1 MGHHTNIASSA
12 IRNALAA
19 QAAYAKTGEI
29 QRGAFA
35 VRADAGVNGVK
46 AAIEGMNTAFAGFK
60 ASQEAKVDGLALE
73 VADISAAI
81 DKMAIQM
88 AGGLGNPKAMGTDTD
103 EVQSVHAS
111 TGLRGSQIGAF
122 YRKRAQASARGAFNP
137 AASIGIAEF
146 IRGAAG
152 MSVGDGVRAA
162 LSEGVGTDGGYAVP
176 DVIMPTILDAMVSA
190 SAVLAAGASIL
201 PLGAAK
207 SVSLAAVDQLPTPAW
222 RNENDPLATGGPTF
236 RKVEATPR
244 SLAIVVPI
252 SRELLADA
260 VDMDRAVRQALAA
273 AFAKAFDRAALV
285 GSGTAP
291 EPLGLYG
298 MTNVQKI
305 NQTGSAFKHS
315 DMLAAYQ
322 AQLDADAPAPTSI
335 IMAPRTLTG
344 LAGLVDTL
352 GQPLNAPALLDGVVR
367 RPSTGVPTNL
377 GAGANESLAFI
388 GNFSTVQFVMRE
400 NFNVRLL
407 PELPGSNGQ
416 LAFIAHA
423 RFDVVANYP
432 QAITVIEG
440 VIS

>member
-1 MGHHTNIASSA
+1 MARNSIAASA
-12 IRNALAA
+12 VRNAAAA
-19 QAAYAKTGEI
+19 QAAFAKTGKI
-29 QRGAFA
+29 QRGMFA
-35 VRADAGVNGVK
+35 VRAEAGLGEIKSMIQGVNTSFT
-46 AAIEGMNTAFAGFK
+46 EFK
-60 ASQEAKVDGLALE
+60 AKNNERVDGIA
-73 VADISAAI
+73 ADVEAI
-81 DKMAIQM
+81 MAGMDKMAVQM
-88 AGGLGNPKAMGTDTD
+88 AGGVGNTKAMGADTD
-103 EVQSVHAS
+103 EAQPVHAS

-122 YRKRAQASARGAFNP
+122 YRQRAQASAGGAFGPRANF
-137 AASIGIAEF
+137 GIADF

-152 MSVGDGVRAA
+152 MSGVSEGVRAA

-176 DVIMPTILDAMVSA
+176 DAVMPTILDAMVSA

-207 SVSLAAVDQLPTPAW
+207 SVTIPAVDQLPKPAW

-236 RKVEATPR
+236 RPVTATPR

-260 VDMDRAVRQALAA
+260 VDMDRAVRQALAQ

-305 NQTGSAFKHS
+305 KQTGSAFAYA

-377 GAGANESLAFI
+377 GDGANESLAFI
-388 GNFSTVQFVMRE
+388 GNFNTVQFVMRE

-440 VIS
+440 VTS

>member
-1 MGHHTNIASSA
+1 MGHTNNIAASA
-12 IRNALAA
+12 VRNAMAA
-19 QAAYAKTGEI
+19 QAAYVKTGAVP
-29 QRGAFA
+29 RGAFA
-35 VRADAGVNGVK
+35 VFAQAGAADVQ
-46 AAIEGMNTAFAGFK
+46 AAITGAINAQK
-60 ASQEAKVDGLALE
+60 AQNERLDGLASE

-103 EVQSVHAS
+103 EAQPVHAS

-122 YRKRAQASARGAFNP
+122 YRQRAQASAGGAFGPRANF
-137 AASIGIAEF
+137 GIADF

-152 MSVGDGVRAA
+152 MSGMSEGVRAA

-176 DVIMPTILDAMVSA
+176 DVVMPTILDAMGSA

-207 SVSLAAVDQLPTPAW
+207 SVTIPAVDQLPKPAW

-236 RKVEATPR
+236 RPVTATPR

-260 VDMDRAVRQALAA
+260 VDMDRAVRQALAQ

-291 EPLGLYG
+291 EPLYG

-305 NQTGSAFKHS
+305 KQSGSAFAYA
-315 DMLAAYQ
+315 DMLVAYQ

-377 GAGANESLAFI
+377 GDGANESLAFI

-432 QAITVIEG
+432 QAITVIEA
-440 VIS
+440 VTN

>member
-1 MGHHTNIASSA
+1 MQTTNSNQVRRGIKAIYAQGGNPDIA
-12 IRNALAA
+12 
-19 QAAYAKTGEI
+19 
-29 QRGAFA
+29 
-35 VRADAGVNGVK
+35 
-46 AAIEGMNTAFAGFK
+46 AAINGLNTAFADFK
-60 ASQEAKVDGLALE
+60 KKSDEERSAIMAELDSHAVKLTAMKMGDPTASDAQTREE
-73 VADISAAI
+73 
-81 DKMAIQM
+81 Q
-88 AGGLGNPKAMGTDTD
+88 P
-103 EVQSVHAS
+103 VHAS

-122 YRKRAQASARGAFNP
+122 YHQRAQASAGGAFGPRANF
-137 AASIGIAEF
+137 GIADF

-152 MSVGDGVRAA
+152 MSGVSEGVRAA

-176 DVIMPTILDAMVSA
+176 DVVMPTILNAMVRA

-207 SVSLAAVDQLPTPAW
+207 SVTIPAVDQLPKPAW

-236 RKVEATPR
+236 RPVTATPR

-260 VDMDRAVRQALAA
+260 IDMDRAVRQALAQ

-298 MTNVQKI
+298 MKNVQKI
-305 NQTGSAFKHS
+305 KQTGSAFAYA

-377 GAGANESLAFI
+377 GDGADESLAFI
-388 GNFSTVQFVMRE
+388 GNFNTVQFVMRE

-440 VIS
+440 VKS